1 MQTTSPDIHQSI
13 GQKMK
18 NNSLFF
24 CLLAFLMPFGE
35 LTYAGTVSIQDQATE
50 FLKTYSLEL
59 AAKGF
64 RSEYIIGNIDPR
76 LTLDKCE
83 TDYNFSFIREPL
95 EQPQSTLLVT
105 CPDLSAWKMYLSTTY
120 KIFGKVVSSNQF
132 VPRGAIIQASA
143 LELIEFQINKINYG
157 SFSDTK
163 YVAGMTAKRAIKANK
178 IITPNLL
185 TPPRLVKR
193 GDLVTIVASNQAIS
207 IRMKGTALSHGKMGE
222 QISIRN
228 NQSKR
233 IIKGTV
239 VEAGRVLVAL

>member
-1 MQTTSPDIHQSI
+1 MQNTSPDIHQSI

-24 CLLAFLMPFGE
+24 CLLTFLLPFGE
-35 LTYAGTVSIQDQATE
+35 LTNASTVSIQEQASS
-50 FLKTYSLEL
+50 FLKSYSLEL

-64 RSEYIIGNIDPR
+64 RSEYKIGNIDPR
-76 LTLDKCE
+76 LIINKCE
-83 TDYNFSFIREPL
+83 TSYIFSFIREPL

-105 CPDLSAWKMYLSTTY
+105 CPSLPAWKIYLSTTY
-120 KIFGKVVSSNQF
+120 KIFGMVVSSRQF
-132 VPRGAIIQASA
+132 VPRGTIIQTSA
-143 LELIEFQINKINYG
+143 LELKEYQINKINYD
-157 SFSDTK
+157 SFSSTK
-163 YVAGMTAKRAIKANK
+163 YVTGMTAKRAIKANK

-185 TPPRLVKR
+185 TPPRLIKR
-193 GDLVTIVASNQAIS
+193 GDLVTIIASNHAIS
-207 IRMKGTALSHGKMGE
+207 IKMKGTALSHGKMGE

-239 VEAGRVLVAL
+239 VEVGRVLVTL